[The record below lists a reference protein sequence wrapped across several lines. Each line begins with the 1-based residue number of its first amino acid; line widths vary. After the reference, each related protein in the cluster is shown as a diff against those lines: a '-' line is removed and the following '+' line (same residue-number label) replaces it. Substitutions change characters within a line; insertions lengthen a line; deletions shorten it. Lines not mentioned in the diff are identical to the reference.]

1 MLPWR
6 NLGGG
11 SRRTDNMMH
20 TTTNTYEE
28 VHAQLKGSIIAGDK
42 FGDMVAE
49 GDIVKVGRRK
59 ELYRIHKIHQVS
71 QGNDGEPIPV
81 FELAPLEPQTI
92 FRNENQIE
100 LYEKE

>member
-1 MLPWR
+1 
-6 NLGGG
+6 
-11 SRRTDNMMH
+11 MMH

-49 GDIVKVGRRK
+49 GNIVKVGRRK
-59 ELYRIHKIHQVS
+59 ELYRIHKIHQES
-71 QGNDGEPIPV
+71 QGNDGEPIPI

-92 FRNENQIE
+92 FRGEKQIE

>member
-1 MLPWR
+1 
-6 NLGGG
+6 
-11 SRRTDNMMH
+11 MMH

-49 GDIVKVGRRK
+49 GDIVKVGRK
-59 ELYRIHKIHQVS
+59 KDLYRIHKIHQVS
-71 QGNDGEPIPV
+71 QGNDGEPTPI

-92 FRNENQIE
+92 FREEKQIE